1 VKSDIHTS
9 HIGGGDA
16 TEFHHTLAE
25 ARAAIGAVTPR
36 LTALLRGV
44 TEPSTH
50 AVGEWNI
57 GEVAAHLS
65 HVCAGELM
73 SASTAGAEPGP
84 AIGNT
89 RLEGV
94 ARFNAENLDADRE
107 RDPDVLASRIDDRVS
122 ELLESTR
129 GLRGD
134 ETVTWLGGMQLPV
147 ALIFCHFLG
156 ELIVHGHDIATASQ
170 QPWPIQPEDAALA
183 GTFLFSFLE
192 TIGPETRKSFVNADA
207 AAGLR
212 ATFELRVRGSRSW
225 FVEFDDGA
233 MSFSNALRGPVD
245 CHISADPVTFL
256 LIAFGRIGPIR
267 PALTGRLFVWGRKPH
282 LAFKFTRLLKSP

>member
-1 VKSDIHTS
+1 MKSDIDTS
-9 HIGGGDA
+9 RIGGGDA
-16 TEFHHTLAE
+16 TEFQHTLSK
-25 ARAAIGAVTPR
+25 ARAAIEAVTLR
-36 LTALLRGV
+36 LTVLLRGV
-44 TEPSTH
+44 TDPNTH
-50 AVGEWNI
+50 AVGEWSI

-84 AIGNT
+84 VIGNT
-89 RLEGV
+89 RIEGV
-94 ARFNAENLDADRE
+94 ARFNSENLDADPE
-107 RDPDVLASRIDDRVS
+107 RDPDVLASRIEDRVV
-122 ELLESTR
+122 ELLEATR

-170 QPWPIQPEDAALA
+170 QPWTIEPEHAAL
-183 GTFLFSFLE
+183 GGRFLFSFLE
-192 TIGPETRKSFVNADA
+192 TIDPETRKSFVDADA

-212 ATFELRVRGSRSW
+212 ATFELRVRASRSW

-233 MSFSNALRGPVD
+233 MSFSNSPTGRVD

-256 LIAFGRIGPIR
+256 LVAFGRIGPIR